1 MKTPAKS
8 KGSAVLENVITH
20 LPERYGQ
27 TQFVLMVVHPL
38 LVYGYWEITPEDYGR
53 AQQALGAE
61 MKGACAVLRMYD
73 VSLIDFNGS
82 NAHQMF
88 DIEVGLEAPG
98 WYIHLWSPEK
108 SYVADVGFRTRK
120 GRFHA
125 IVRSNTVHTPR
136 TSSSPRTDEQWG
148 RVRFSRGRKP
158 DPRRSVEYV
167 LPPYIKKTAPE
178 PVFQERILHDVSVLP
193 EYLSGIPTSRRA

>member
-8 KGSAVLENVITH
+8 KGSVVSENVMTH
-20 LPERYGQ
+20 LPERYGH
-27 TQFVLMVVHPL
+27 TEFVLMVVHPL
-38 LVYGYWEITPEDYGR
+38 LVYGYWEITPEDTR
-53 AQQALGAE
+53 QAQQILGAE

-73 VSLIDFNGS
+73 VSFIDFNGS
-82 NAHQMF
+82 NAHHAF

-125 IVRSNTVHTPR
+125 IVRSNTIHTPR
-136 TSSSPRTDEQWG
+136 TSPSPRTDEQWA
-148 RVRFSRGRKP
+148 RVRFSRGRRP
-158 DPRRSVEYV
+158 DASRALEYV
-167 LPPYIKKTAPE
+167 SPPYLKTTAPE
-178 PVFQERILHDVSVLP
+178 PVFQERIVHDFEALP